1 MSSDEENDQIQD
13 LEAIRDKILSS
24 SQGERMQVSA
34 WDDDNTG
41 VETQRN
47 PEDPEARAILK
58 AAENGNIERVTILLD
73 KNPELVH
80 ATDKDGYTPLHRAC
94 YANHTKI
101 IEVLLK
107 RGAKIDAKTIDGWE
121 PLHSAC
127 HWNNVESITLLV
139 ANGANI
145 NALSN
150 GNQTPLHLVCASS
163 HNSPALQLLLLHPD
177 TNPELVNSSGDT
189 AQMVATRT
197 GKYYPMF
204 EIIEPCLREI

>member
-1 MSSDEENDQIQD
+1 M
-13 LEAIRDKILSS
+13 
-24 SQGERMQVSA
+24 
-34 WDDDNTG
+34 
-41 VETQRN
+41 
-47 PEDPEARAILK
+47 
-58 AAENGNIERVTILLD
+58 
-73 KNPELVH
+73 
-80 ATDKDGYTPLHRAC
+80 
-94 YANHTKI
+94 
-101 IEVLLK
+101 K

>member
-1 MSSDEENDQIQD
+1 MSSDEENDEIQD
-13 LEAIRDKILSS
+13 LEKIRDKILTMHQS
-24 SQGERMQVSA
+24 ERMQVSA

-41 VETQRN
+41 VESQRN
-47 PEDPEARAILK
+47 PEDPDSRAILK
-58 AAENGNIERVTILLD
+58 AAEKGNSERVAKLLE
-73 KNPELVH
+73 KNPTLVH

-94 YANHTKI
+94 YGNHTSI
-101 IEVLLK
+101 IEYLLLK
-107 RGAKIDAKTIDGWE
+107 GAKIDAKTIDGWE

-127 HWNNVESITLLV
+127 HWNNVESIAILV

-145 NALSN
+145 NAVSN
-150 GNQTPLHLVCASS
+150 GGQTPLHLVCASS

-177 TNPELVNSSGDT
+177 TKPELVNSSGDT
-189 AQMVATRT
+189 PQMIATRT